1 MLGQYIQIA
10 SGIFLGI
17 SILGIIYAGFRY
29 ATSQGDPRE
38 TEQAKSLILLTGMGL
53 FISMTGMVI
62 GSIFNE
68 VPPSPPVTPTH
79 SDNEGSF
86 HFFYFLLGAFI
97 VIPLAHF
104 ITGKIAKRKHKK
116 ANISSVPISNSLTL
130 EKEEPINHTIDE
142 SMQTFFSSIFS
153 TINSLEKEYINGNI
167 EQKHIL
173 RNLKQDTERLLHSF
187 TTLPNQKKIS
197 YTPKVKERLQKIEH
211 TLQVLQEN
219 LETNNIHQVEKML
232 LLIDERYQHE
242 KSQ

>member
-10 SGIFLGI
+10 SGIFLVI
-17 SILGIIYAGFRY
+17 SILGIVYAGFRY
-29 ATSQGDPRE
+29 ASSQGDPRE

-62 GSIFNE
+62 GSFFNE
-68 VPPSPPVTPTH
+68 MPPSPPVTPTH

-86 HFFYFLLGAFI
+86 HFFYFLLCAFI

-104 ITGKIAKRKHKK
+104 ITGKIVKRKHKK
-116 ANISSVPISNSLTL
+116 ANLSSVSISNSLTL
-130 EKEEPINHTIDE
+130 EKKEPIDNTIDE
-142 SMQTFFSSIFS
+142 PMQNFFSSIFS
-153 TINSLEKEYINGNI
+153 TINSLEKELIKGNI

-173 RNLKQDTERLLHSF
+173 HNLKQDTERLLHSF
-187 TTLPNQKKIS
+187 TNLSKEKKSSYDQK
-197 YTPKVKERLQKIEH
+197 VMERLQKIEH